1 MIEFYAA
8 IFRATGRAQI
18 VLIVLSLIV
27 AGLSPIPLEYQRD
40 IVNGLTQGL
49 DEAALLG
56 LGFEM
61 GAVILF
67 SLVLKW
73 VLGYR
78 SGVVGEGVIR
88 RLRSLIVDRSVSGE
102 MVDRNRGTTASL
114 IASESEALGKFV
126 GSSVAEPLLQFGT
139 LVSVLGYVA
148 VTQPRLGLVIAL
160 IVLPQAI
167 IVMATQAR
175 INALVQERVLLLR
188 RAVNG
193 VTASEVAAQMDAIR
207 EDVDGIYEARR
218 QMFVWKL
225 STKMILSAL
234 NGAGLVLV
242 LVLGGTLVIDGLSD
256 LGTVVAATV
265 ALGRIQGPW
274 RQLVAFYRNMSA
286 VRVQYELLRDVI
298 GLLGARHATQ

>member
-18 VLIVLSLIV
+18 LLIVLSLIV

-40 IVNGLTQGL
+40 IINGLTEGV
-49 DEAALLG
+49 DETALYGLG
-56 LGFEM
+56 LEM
-61 GAVILF
+61 GAVILL
-67 SLVLKW
+67 SLGLKW

-78 SGVVGEGVIR
+78 SGIVGEDVIR
-88 RLRSLIVDRSVSGE
+88 RLRSMIAERSVNGE
-102 MVDRNRGTTASL
+102 MLVQKRGTTASM

-167 IVMATQAR
+167 IVMATQMR
-175 INALVQERVLLLR
+175 INTLVQERVLVLR
-188 RAVNG
+188 HAVNG
-193 VTASEVAAQMDAIR
+193 ITSSELAAEMEGIR
-207 EDVDGIYEARR
+207 KDFDRIYEARR

-234 NGAGLVLV
+234 NGAGLVVV
-242 LVLGGTLVIDGLSD
+242 LVVGGALVIDGRSD
-256 LGTVVAATV
+256 VGTVVAATV

-286 VRVQYELLRDVI
+286 VRVQYELLRDAI
-298 GLLGARHATQ
+298 GLLGARRAAP